1 MYYPHFGL
9 QEAPFKITPNTD
21 FFFAGGQRGAVLEA
35 LLYAVSS
42 GEGIIKVVGEVGSGK
57 TMLCRM
63 LQSRLPAHI
72 ECIYLANPSV
82 APQDV
87 LHAIAFELQLSL
99 PEKSNRLLALHVI
112 QRYLMQRH
120 AEGKQVVIFIEEA
133 QGMPIATLEEIR
145 LLSNLE
151 TKHDKLL
158 QIILFGQPELDE
170 NLNKNEIR
178 QLRER
183 ITHSFYLPPLDQKTI
198 SEYLDFR
205 LRAAGYHGP
214 ALFPPQTV
222 RHIAGV
228 AQGLIRRVNI
238 LADKCLLAAF
248 AENTH
253 QVTERHVKAA
263 IRDSEF
269 KQPFRLSVLFEAW
282 PRKRW
287 LGLFALMLLALI
299 AYALFKIM
307 PTFNW
312 QQTLAPAAKLGQ
324 KEAPKPVQ
332 AQKQVQKETLHLQH
346 PNQTLAVQPD
356 AASADPTLTDDS
368 GSKTTVAAKLPVA
381 AVTPATPPVE
391 PPVEHS
397 TATPTVP
404 HSGSSTAPSATP
416 ANVAPQMPSAPSP
429 GATHSPTIG
438 DTPTHQAQEPA
449 AAGLLAT
456 RIVYTAQ
463 WLQQSPASTY
473 SIQFMGSANETQLDA
488 QLRLL
493 TRQIAIQ
500 DIYAYRTEVNGRPFV
515 TVLYGSYPDKASATL
530 AMQQLPGLFKAYQP
544 HLRTIAGILREIG
557 K

>member
-214 ALFPPQTV
+214 ALFPPPTV
-222 RHIAGV
+222 RLIAAV

-269 KQPFRLSVLFEAW
+269 KQPFRLSELFEAW

-312 QQTLAPAAKLGQ
+312 QQLPVSVTKPVQMQLPKPVNP
-324 KEAPKPVQ
+324 PKPVQ
-332 AQKQVQKETLHLQH
+332 SERPVQDETLHLPQAK
-346 PNQTLAVQPD
+346 PMQKDQSETPAALT
-356 AASADPTLTDDS
+356 ASAGNET
-368 GSKTTVAAKLPVA
+368 PVA
-381 AVTPATPPVE
+381 ATKPEIALATIESTPHAAPQ
-391 PPVEHS
+391 
-397 TATPTVP
+397 
-404 HSGSSTAPSATP
+404 TAPIGEVQQSA
-416 ANVAPQMPSAPSP
+416 VLSP
-429 GATHSPTIG
+429 V
-438 DTPTHQAQEPA
+438 
-449 AAGLLAT
+449 AGLLGE
-456 RIVYTAQ
+456 RIAYTTQ
-463 WLQQSPASTY
+463 WLQQSPASTH

-500 DIYAYRTEVNGRPFV
+500 DIYAYRTQVNGKPFV
-515 TVLYGSYPDKASATL
+515 TVLYGSYPDKASATQ
-530 AMQQLPGLFKAYQP
+530 AMQQLPGLFKTYQP
-544 HLRTIAGILREIG
+544 HLRTIAGIQREIG